1 MLTPFLSYALLSL
14 IVQAAPAPA
23 DADSSRC
30 SPTETVTAATTDWDG
45 GMRHRPSF
53 ADGEDLQYA
62 VSFGKLHVGS
72 GEMRFDG
79 RDTVRGRDAWK
90 ASLKISGGFLMLS
103 VHDTTTSWFD
113 SLTFNSLR
121 FREDLHEP
129 HTNGH
134 RDTQIFPNRAVYQ
147 KAGQAEAPS
156 VSDPVDDISLV
167 YFVRTLPL
175 APGQCYVFRRYF
187 QPDGNPVVVHVLRRE
202 RVTVPAGSFDALVLR
217 PEISTKGI
225 FSQNGRALLW
235 LSDDSAHSVLQ
246 LKTQLPFGSIN
257 LYLTSSSSAG
267 VPGGSS
273 QR

>member
-1 MLTPFLSYALLSL
+1 MITTTYGDG
-14 IVQAAPAPA
+14 
-23 DADSSRC
+23 DA
-30 SPTETVTAATTDWDG
+30 W
-45 GMRHRPSF
+45 HRPAF
-53 ADGEDLQYA
+53 ADGEDMQYA
-62 VSFGKLHVGS
+62 VSFGKVHVGS
-72 GEMRFDG
+72 GEMRFVG
-79 RDTVRGRDAWK
+79 RDTVRGHDVWK

-103 VHDTTTSWFD
+103 VNDTTTSWFD

-129 HTNGH
+129 HSNGH
-134 RDTQIFPNRAVYQ
+134 RDTQIFPDREIYQ
-147 KAGQAEAPS
+147 KNREPEAPS
-156 VSDPVDDISLV
+156 VSDPVDEISLV

-202 RVTVPAGSFDALVLR
+202 RVTVPAGSFDAIVLR

-235 LSDDSAHSVLQ
+235 LSDDSVHSVLQ
-246 LKTQLPFGSIN
+246 LKTQLSFGSIN
-257 LYLTSSSSAG
+257 LFLTGASPGA
-267 VPGGSS
+267 VPGNSGH